1 MDNTNESKAER
12 FVRLAEPRVSRAC
25 KAISLIGH
33 LAASSYEYTDK
44 QVESMFEALQD
55 ELNTQKAKFTKKG
68 TDRPTMRL
76 NANVSVLSAKQPNI
90 SVSLSKSSTPFL
102 RMHRTTQSRFGFW
115 LSLSGLWQTR
125 ISFISARVGRTHA
138 AV

>member
-44 QVESMFEALQD
+44 QVEAMFGAMQQ
-55 ELNTQKAKFTKKG
+55 ELDAQKAKFSKV
-68 TDRPTMRL
+68 TDR
-76 NANVSVLSAKQPNI
+76 N
-90 SVSLSKSSTPFL
+90 F
-102 RMHRTTQSRFGFW
+102 RF
-115 LSLSGLWQTR
+115 
-125 ISFISARVGRTHA
+125 
-138 AV
+138 